1 MCVTC
6 GCSSGADVRIEG
18 DAGEHEHEHEHEHVL
33 ADGTRVRHRH
43 EARPASPTPG
53 GPTHE
58 HGHGHRHDHG
68 HDHGHDHEHDHE
80 HGHAHHPHAGHARDD
95 AHAHSHAAYRKDAP
109 AELVALEAAL
119 LDKNQRIAE
128 RNRGWFAGRGVL
140 ALNLMSSPGSG
151 KTTLL
156 VRTLRDLA
164 GEFPMCV
171 VEGDQETSADAERIR
186 ATGAAA
192 IQINTGA
199 GCHLEADMLERAVHR
214 LAPGAGSVVF
224 IENVGNLVCPSLFDL
239 GERARVVVLSV
250 TEGDDKPLKYP
261 YMFRRADLMITTK
274 VDLAPHVSFDL
285 ARAEQHARRVN
296 PAIRCLR
303 LSATRGDGLDEWY
316 AWLRSM
322 RRVDA
327 VARPA
332 AA

>member
-6 GCSSGADVRIEG
+6 GCSNGADVRVEG
-18 DAGEHEHEHEHEHVL
+18 DAGEHEHEHVL

-43 EARPASPTPG
+43 EAESASLAHADG
-53 GPTHE
+53 HEHSHDLDHDLDHDHDHDHDHADE
-58 HGHGHRHDHG
+58 HGHGPAHRHHAGD
-68 HDHGHDHEHDHE
+68 
-80 HGHAHHPHAGHARDD
+80 HAHGD
-95 AHAHSHAAYRKDAP
+95 AHGHSHAAYRKDAP

-128 RNRGWFAGRGVL
+128 RNRGWFAGRGVV

-156 VRTLRDLA
+156 VRTLLDLV

-171 VEGDQETSADAERIR
+171 VEGDQETSADADRIR
-186 ATGAAA
+186 ETGAAA

-199 GCHLEADMLERAVHR
+199 GCHLEADMLERAVQR
-214 LAPGAGSVVF
+214 LAPAAGSMLFV
-224 IENVGNLVCPSLFDL
+224 ENVGNLVCPSLFDL
-239 GERARVVVLSV
+239 GEKARVVVLSV

-261 YMFRRADLMITTK
+261 HMFRRADLMITTK
-274 VDLAPHVSFDL
+274 MDLAPHVTFD
-285 ARAEQHARRVN
+285 ADRAERNARTVN
-296 PAIRCLR
+296 PSIRCLR
-303 LSATRGDGLDEWY
+303 VSVTSGDGLHQWY
-316 AWLRSM
+316 SWLRAL
-322 RRVDA
+322 RTIDA